1 MTEVRKIISI
11 RYKITIE
18 GYSSTKALTIADEIP
33 REAVAEF
40 SENSDKFPGTNIVV
54 EPIRKYDQGTLAAHV
69 VGYASKIDQDE
80 YEERKDTY
88 SQNDI
93 IGKTGIES
101 IFEEYLKG
109 ENGTKQIDMAVD
121 GTITAEYTA
130 EEAVKGSDVVLTID
144 AELQK
149 VAEEA
154 IAANVEKIRNGG
166 FSERYDATGASC
178 VVMDVKTGEVLALA
192 SYPTYNPQDFVG
204 GISTEN
210 WNKYIND
217 EAKPLVNKAI
227 QNSYA
232 PGSIFKMVTAI
243 AGLETG
249 AITTSTIINDTG
261 RYTKYPDTPM
271 NCWYYTDYGRGH
283 GRLNVIGCL

>member
-1 MTEVRKIISI
+1 MAKKITEKNVKFRYNMMSIFTYVIGIVLIAQLFNLQIVHGAEYREQSNTRLTRETTLEAARGSILDRTGNVLASSDMKFALELYKTKIDDETLNNSILNIVQVLEKYQIDYDDNFPINVNPFAFTIEGDSLSKWKKELELPENITAEEAFYEFKDRYEISNTDVTEVRKIISI

-101 IFEEYLKG
+101 IFEE
-109 ENGTKQIDMAVD
+109 
-121 GTITAEYTA
+121 
-130 EEAVKGSDVVLTID
+130 
-144 AELQK
+144 
-149 VAEEA
+149 
-154 IAANVEKIRNGG
+154 
-166 FSERYDATGASC
+166 
-178 VVMDVKTGEVLALA
+178 
-192 SYPTYNPQDFVG
+192 
-204 GISTEN
+204 
-210 WNKYIND
+210 
-217 EAKPLVNKAI
+217 
-227 QNSYA
+227 
-232 PGSIFKMVTAI
+232 
-243 AGLETG
+243 
-249 AITTSTIINDTG
+249 
-261 RYTKYPDTPM
+261 
-271 NCWYYTDYGRGH
+271 
-283 GRLNVIGCL
+283 